1 MALHATRTKHST
13 NSRVLLCSLQW
24 HSKWRK
30 RQLPTHQT
38 HRCCWHY
45 TPESLSAT
53 PHAAASAAPAAHQ
66 LPVHLNVNQSLCS
79 TYFVTLNSKNQIT
92 IMDKCVDRP
101 SKNSENINFSRYLG
115 WLHCSLRSIVWYEA
129 DKSNQKTHRFASQQ
143 NVEELAVVL
152 VSCIAQ
158 QEAAARVHTRAG
170 AHMHNR
176 YQRS

>member
-1 MALHATRTKHST
+1 MPAGPNTQQTVGFSTAPCNGTQNEAKDSCPPTRLIDAADSA
-13 NSRVLLCSLQW
+13 
-24 HSKWRK
+24 
-30 RQLPTHQT
+30 
-38 HRCCWHY
+38 WHY

-176 YQRS
+176 YQGS